1 MVEKL
6 LTVVSGGRTAS
17 YGIFGLGRHR
27 RDWEKEDETKGDEEE
42 EEAAVQSEKAK
53 NKCKK

>member
-27 RDWEKEDETKGDEEE
+27 RDWEKEDETKGDEED